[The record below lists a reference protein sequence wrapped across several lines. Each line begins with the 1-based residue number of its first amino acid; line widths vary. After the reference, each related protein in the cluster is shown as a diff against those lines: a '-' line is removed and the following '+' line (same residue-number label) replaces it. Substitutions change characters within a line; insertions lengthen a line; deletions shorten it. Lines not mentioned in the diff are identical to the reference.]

1 MASEPNAQPQA
12 PPPNIEELKK
22 QRQRIIEIA
31 AAHGATNV
39 RVVGSVARG
48 EADERS
54 DLDLLMDIDG
64 RGEGFA
70 YFGRVADLERALGAL
85 LGCKVD
91 VIDAAALVR
100 MRERVFRDAI
110 PL

>member
-1 MASEPNAQPQA
+1 M
-12 PPPNIEELKK
+12 
-22 QRQRIIEIA
+22 
-31 AAHGATNV
+31 

-48 EADERS
+48 EADEQS

-70 YFGRVADLERALGAL
+70 YFGRVADLERALSEL

-91 VIDAAALVR
+91 VMDAAALKR
-100 MRERVFRDAI
+100 MRERVLRDAVPI
-110 PL
+110 